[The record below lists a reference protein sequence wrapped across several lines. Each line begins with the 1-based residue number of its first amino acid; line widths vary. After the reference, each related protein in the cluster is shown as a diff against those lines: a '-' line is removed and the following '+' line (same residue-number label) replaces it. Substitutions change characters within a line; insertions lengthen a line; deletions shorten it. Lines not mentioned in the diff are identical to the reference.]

1 MARQKSMNDNV
12 FSIDLGKQ
20 FPKNPVAWSINLVTI
35 FCSRMLIL
43 LEKRQI
49 KASGRRAGSE
59 IAANGATDA
68 SANGG
73 TDVRQTKA
81 RMFRETAGD
90 HPETIKKR
98 RQLFRH
104 AMSIISI
111 SSSRFVLFPYCYLL
125 VHPPPCLPPPLL
137 LLCSMERKKE
147 SG

>member
-1 MARQKSMNDNV
+1 MFICGTAKKYERHR
-12 FSIDLGKQ
+12 FCIGLGKQ
-20 FPKNPVAWSINLVTI
+20 FPDKNVAWSVNLVTI

-81 RMFRETAGD
+81 RMFRQTAGD
-90 HPETIKKR
+90 HLETIIKGVNYSDTPSA
-98 RQLFRH
+98 L
-104 AMSIISI
+104 
-111 SSSRFVLFPYCYLL
+111 FVLFPSLL
-125 VHPPPCLPPPLL
+125 YARPPSSLLPFK
-137 LLCSMERKKE
+137 S
-147 SG
+147 SGKRQGQTM